1 MSDAPYRY
9 TLARSD
15 KRELVLKAK
24 TWFFYQKTSLH
35 PSAPVEKPG

>member
-15 KRELVLKAK
+15 KREIII
-24 TWFFYQKTSLH
+24 FFSTEFYILRKRANLEQ
-35 PSAPVEKPG
+35 ARFI